1 MHSQL
6 SHSVE
11 SRHNEQDSQ
20 IKKTIVSFYTKA
32 AAYQQLVSLFVGWS
46 EYEAV
51 EGDYEIAC
59 RWLEEALKYGQNID
73 NWNSKEECSKI
84 NFAMKQMKDF
94 LNARDFVATGSFQEA
109 RTICCRLL
117 KDTSASVQAGDCYGL
132 LIEIEN
138 DCQKSFG
145 YIAEMR
151 KKQIDPEDYIDG
163 DTIESIYKAVNKEWH
178 GAVIESD
185 DQSRDSLDATGVLVF
200 DEEEK
205 ALLDHVSDR
214 NWSLVRELI
223 GKRGND
229 LSLRLVC
236 CIFSAGPPQSVAVEV
251 MRIKA
256 SIFSERDERDQ
267 HVLHYLCRYGASV
280 YTILFTVQRC
290 KAALYHKDEDNKAP
304 LDYAVASSWEFCQ
317 EEKDEVIRELQRIYG
332 SGDRGE

>member
-1 MHSQL
+1 
-6 SHSVE
+6 
-11 SRHNEQDSQ
+11 
-20 IKKTIVSFYTKA
+20 
-32 AAYQQLVSLFVGWS
+32 
-46 EYEAV
+46 
-51 EGDYEIAC
+51 
-59 RWLEEALKYGQNID
+59 
-73 NWNSKEECSKI
+73 
-84 NFAMKQMKDF
+84 MKQMKDF

-109 RTICCRLL
+109 RTICCSLL
-117 KDTSASVQAGDCYGL
+117 KDTAASVQAGDCYGL

-138 DCQKSFG
+138 DYEKSFG

-178 GAVIESD
+178 VAVIEND
-185 DQSRDSLDATGVLVF
+185 DESHESLDATGVLVF
-200 DEEEK
+200 DDEEDK
-205 ALLDHVSDR
+205 ALLNHASDR

-223 GKRGND
+223 GKRGNN

-256 SIFSERDERDQ
+256 SIFSERDERDR
-267 HVLHYLCRYGASV
+267 HLLHYLCLYGASV

-304 LDYAVASSWEFCQ
+304 LDHAVASSWEFCQ
-317 EEKDEVIRELQRIYG
+317 EEKDEVIGELQRIYR
-332 SGDRGE
+332 SGNRGE